1 MGVLVD
7 KRLGLDPVMWDGAE
21 EGGLPAQV
29 GLEQHP
35 WSSYGPFCSGDLR
48 LRPGLGN
55 PDSQQLHHVSLG
67 LSVLICEQS
76 INRSGPCSLLG
87 MLEGKERE

>member
-7 KRLGLDPVMWDGAE
+7 KGLGLDPVMWDGAE
-21 EGGLPAQV
+21 EGGLPARV

-35 WSSYGPFCSGDLR
+35 WSSYGPFYSGDLR
-48 LRPGLGN
+48 LWPGLGN
-55 PDSQQLHHVSLG
+55 PDSQLHHVSPGLG
-67 LSVLICEQS
+67 VLICEQS
-76 INRSGPCSLLG
+76 INHSGPCSLSG